1 MRKKSW
7 LIGATALAAVAAF
20 GAFGIHSVKATETE
34 SESAK
39 EQIIFEQVGRDT
51 YSNCAYGKTGMML
64 SAEDGKYYAK
74 INSDGTMTEL
84 DNSDGKYKT
93 IAISS
98 SCNIENGILSVDED
112 KKGAVLD
119 YDGNFAYGTD
129 KYYKDITTL
138 KVAGQSLCAYVEDEK
153 VHINN
158 INGDKLFAVSL
169 ANKSSDY
176 ISINSYVKYIG
187 ITYKIDNSWK
197 TLYYD
202 LDGNEVSSSQAQEYA
217 SVNYDSIYNTSGY
230 LFGSANN
237 QVYREFENGYR
248 SFWNGVL
255 KGQKVYLGYNPYDDS
270 TYGYAILDEEGNELL
285 KYVYN
290 TYTAFGDKIV
300 VGNRKDPED
309 KRSGY
314 NFHIVKAVLATEL
327 KKDDANNSVA
337 EIVAE
342 DAALG
347 SDVTYDDLDADA
359 KSVYDKKFNF
369 NVKAANG
376 VIADGAS
383 LSVTKVVAGSD
394 YEAAKEATKEAASHI
409 AVFNIDL
416 LKDGAKIQPNGNIEF
431 TVDVPDNFNS
441 DLLAVYRLSS
451 DGTSYVKLT
460 SSVKDGKVT
469 FVTDH
474 FSTYIIAEEKQAVV
488 PDDNNNNAGNEDNN
502 ANNNNNASNNEDS
515 NTNNS
520 STAAN
525 NEQASGSEVSS
536 TVPTTGDTA
545 NYIIYIVAVLCAAA
559 AGVCAMTFKKRAK

>member
-51 YSNCAYGKTGMML
+51 YSSCAYGENGMML
-64 SAEDGKYYAK
+64 GAEDNKYYTK
-74 INSDGTMTEL
+74 VDNDGTMTEL

-93 IAISS
+93 IAVSS
-98 SCNIENGILSVDED
+98 SCDYVNSILSIDED
-112 KKGAVLD
+112 KNGAVLN
-119 YDGNFAYGTD
+119 YDGSFAYGTD
-129 KYYKDITTL
+129 NYYEYVTGLRVD
-138 KVAGQSLCAYVEDEK
+138 GQSVCAYEEDGK
-153 VHINN
+153 VVVNN
-158 INGDKLFAVSL
+158 VNGDKLFEVSIPDNNYGGL
-169 ANKSSDY
+169 TIRSCVKY
-176 ISINSYVKYIG
+176 ISIAYKVDNDYKYQ
-187 ITYKIDNSWK
+187 Y
-197 TLYYD
+197 LYYD
-202 LDGNEVSSSQAQEYA
+202 LNGNEVTYSDVHEYM
-217 SVNYDSIYNTSGY
+217 SVNYDAVYNTSGRV
-230 LFGSANN
+230 FTKVSG
-237 QVYREFENGYR
+237 REFDNGYR
-248 SFWNGVL
+248 ASFEGVL
-255 KGQKVYLGYNPYDDS
+255 KGQKVY
-270 TYGYAILDEEGNELL
+270 YAYRSSDRSRAIIDEEGNELL
-285 KYVYN
+285 LDVNSSYA
-290 TYTAFGDKIV
+290 AFGDKIAT
-300 VGNRKDPED
+300 RTYKDPDNTKAGSE
-309 KRSGY
+309 Y
-314 NFHIVKAVLATEL
+314 HIVKAVLATEL

-416 LKDGAKIQPNGNIEF
+416 LRDGAKIQPNGNIEF